1 MPTIYPT
8 ANQRKGLLVANGIKL
23 TDVAD
28 ATDVD
33 PSFVS
38 RVVRGE
44 RGTLRTEKA
53 VRVMEHIAKQLGCEV
68 GYLWPRDAAKVA

>member
-23 TDVAD
+23 TDVAA

-44 RGTLRTEKA
+44 RGTLRTAKA
-53 VRVMEHIAKQLGCEV
+53 VRVMEHVAKQLGCEV
-68 GYLWPRDAAKVA
+68 GHLWPDTTANAA